1 MRDRGSPPPTTA
13 QAKRAQRTPLTT
25 LIKATTMS
33 GNIKAD
39 GSITAAG
46 HGQVCIPTI
55 AKNAQFRKLKN
66 VPGNAVCFDCP
77 ATRPTWASVTYGV
90 FLCLDCSASHRQMG
104 VHITFVR
111 SVDLDEWTQRQIDAM
126 RIGGNDTARKFF
138 AKHGCTD
145 MKGTE
150 KKYTGKAGLAY
161 RSELSKLVE
170 AEAARRGEGGGSTAV
185 DDAPQDAAGGGGASL
200 LDGADAVMRRDAE
213 MEARNRLDAV
223 RNGNGVGPTSSAG
236 VLQPTA
242 KLASQMSGAR
252 GRLATPTAT
261 PIPTP
266 PASGGLVAPPQS
278 SSSSSS
284 SGGPRLVLRTPASSA
299 ASASS
304 RLLKRGGSSASATSR
319 LRVNKISTTADGAD
333 GFEDVETT
341 QRKVEDRK
349 REEEED
355 AMNRKRV
362 EEEDARLARELQ
374 DRLDGLGG
382 GGPNADVV
390 VVDAVAERPPSVVA
404 ATATTNGA
412 APKSAHEENLK
423 KLSSMNS
430 DFFSGY

>member
-1 MRDRGSPPPTTA
+1 
-13 QAKRAQRTPLTT
+13 
-25 LIKATTMS
+25 MS

-90 FLCLDCSASHRQMG
+90 FLCLDCSAAHRQMG

-150 KKYTGKAGLAY
+150 KKYTGKAGMAY
-161 RSELSKLVE
+161 RSELAKLVD
-170 AEAARRGEGGGSTAV
+170 AEAAKRGEGGSGSTTV
-185 DDAPQDAAGGGGASL
+185 DDVPQVSGSML

-213 MEARNRLDAV
+213 AEARNRLEAA
-223 RNGNGVGPTSSAG
+223 RNGGRPTSAG

-261 PIPTP
+261 PTPTP
-266 PASGGLVAPPQS
+266 PASGGLVAAPQS
-278 SSSSSS
+278 VTSSSS
-284 SGGPRLVLRTPASSA
+284 SGPRLILRTPASSA

-304 RLLKRGGSSASATSR
+304 RLLKRGGTSTAVPSR
-319 LRVNKISTTADGAD
+319 LRVNKISTGGGEGGD

-341 QRKVEDRK
+341 QKKVEDRK
-349 REEEED
+349 REEEEES
-355 AMNRKRV
+355 MNKKRM

-374 DRLDGLGG
+374 DRLNGLGG
-382 GGPNADVV
+382 GGTTGHVA
-390 VVDAVAERPPSVVA
+390 VVDAVAERQPKAVA
-404 ATATTNGA
+404 ATAATNGA
-412 APKSAHEENLK
+412 ATKSAHEENLK

-430 DFFSGY
+430 DFFSGF

>member
-1 MRDRGSPPPTTA
+1 
-13 QAKRAQRTPLTT
+13 
-25 LIKATTMS
+25 MS

-126 RIGGNDTARKFF
+126 RIGGNDTAKKFF

-161 RSELSKLVE
+161 RSELSKLVD
-170 AEAARRGEGGGSTAV
+170 AEAAKRGEGGGGGDSTAI
-185 DDAPQDAAGGGGASL
+185 DDSPQDAASGTSL

-213 MEARNRLDAV
+213 TEARNRLDAV
-223 RNGNGVGPTSSAG
+223 RNGVGHASSSAG

-261 PIPTP
+261 PTPTP

-284 SGGPRLVLRTPASSA
+284 SGAPRLVLRTPASSA

-304 RLLKRGGSSASATSR
+304 RLLKRGGSSASVPSR

-349 REEEED
+349 REEMED
-355 AMNRKRV
+355 VVNRKRM

-374 DRLDGLGG
+374 ERLDGLGG
-382 GGPNADVV
+382 VGPNAVV
-390 VVDAVAERPPSVVA
+390 EAIAERPPSVVA
-404 ATATTNGA
+404 AAATTNGA